1 MKLSHCV
8 YLFLTLVIMI
18 SSCKKNSEQTSNSPG
33 NATSVLIPL
42 KTGNYWDFIDSSFNN
57 GVFTS
62 ADTSRLTI
70 TGTKQVSYQGKD
82 YTVWFWSWY
91 KQSQSPCWFVNNES
105 DGLHFYGGKLDSVDY
120 FLTKNL
126 SYKFPVQAG
135 ETWKQV
141 SVTYSGTKF
150 YLGDTL
156 PTKCLSTSYSFKT
169 KIGVLSCIEFQYT
182 RPALKKKTVAG
193 LQFTGNDQGSSLAT
207 EVTLF
212 YKPDMG
218 YVGYIS
224 KVNGLI
230 TFTKT
235 LSSCKLN

>member
-1 MKLSHCV
+1 MKFNQIV
-8 YLFLTLVIMI
+8 YLFLTLMIMI
-18 SSCKKNSEQTSNSPG
+18 SSCKKNSEQTS
-33 NATSVLIPL
+33 TSSGGTSSMLIPL
-42 KTGNYWDFIDSSFNN
+42 KTGNYWEFIDSSFNN
-57 GVFTS
+57 GVFTY

-70 TGTKQVSYQGKD
+70 TGTKHVSYQGKD
-82 YTVWFWSWY
+82 YTVWFWSWNN
-91 KQSQSPCWFVNNES
+91 QAQSPCWFVNNES

-120 FLTKNL
+120 FLTKQL

-156 PTKCLSTSYSFKT
+156 PTHCLATSYPFKT
-169 KIGVLSCIEFQYT
+169 KAGVLSCIEFQYI
-182 RPALKKKTVAG
+182 RPAIKKNTIAG
-193 LQFTGNDQGSSLAT
+193 LQFTGIDQGSSMAT

-218 YVGYIS
+218 YVGYIG